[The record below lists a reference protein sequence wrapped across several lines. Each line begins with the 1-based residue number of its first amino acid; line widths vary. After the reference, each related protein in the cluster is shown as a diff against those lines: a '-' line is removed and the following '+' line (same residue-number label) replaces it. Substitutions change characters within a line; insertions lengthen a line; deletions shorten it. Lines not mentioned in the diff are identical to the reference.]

1 MASPKI
7 SIEAPKVIPI
17 TRFRVGIVRRSVR
30 DPIIDQTD
38 RPERSYQ
45 DFKSSGVCQINCL
58 PFLVFLEILGQPV
71 GYGEITY

>member
-1 MASPKI
+1 MAISKI

-17 TRFRVGIVRRSVR
+17 TRFRVDIVRRSVR

-45 DFKSSGVCQINCL
+45 DFKSSVVG
-58 PFLVFLEILGQPV
+58 PSPV
-71 GYGEITY
+71 LLLQ

>member
-45 DFKSSGVCQINCL
+45 DFKSSVAAMG
-58 PFLVFLEILGQPV
+58 
-71 GYGEITY
+71 